1 MIESERKKNIK
12 RKRKEELQKK
22 KMMEMFREWHDGNG
36 HNTFKT

>member
-12 RKRKEELQKK
+12 RKGKRSCEKK
-22 KMMEMFREWHDGNG
+22 HMMEMFREWHNGNG